1 MITEET
7 KLNDAAFRRLED
19 SLKKNYPP
27 GQFIAF
33 IHGEIADDAAN
44 FDDLHAKLIAAGNDP
59 FQAFIVRAGHSYPKK
74 AIILTL

>member
-7 KLNDAAFRRLED
+7 KLNDTAFRRLED
-19 SLKKNYPP
+19 SLKTTYPV

-33 IHGEIADDAAN
+33 VHGEIAADAPN
-44 FDDLHAKLIAAGNDP
+44 FDDLHAKLKAAGKDP
-59 FQAFIVRAGHSYPKK
+59 SQAFIVRAGHSYPKK